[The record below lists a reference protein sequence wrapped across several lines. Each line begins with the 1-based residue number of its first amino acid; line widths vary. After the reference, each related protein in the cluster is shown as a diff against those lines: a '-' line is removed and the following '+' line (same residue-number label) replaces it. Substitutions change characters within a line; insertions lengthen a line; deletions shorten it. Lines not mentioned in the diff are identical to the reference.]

1 MRTQTK
7 CPWSQIAHLSVKS
20 HSGIAPDPSFQPED
34 HGAKAGVIQEKGVM
48 CVKGR
53 HGGVVKKVRIQGLAT
68 PGPGGYDG
76 RGTRTMRPKA
86 KKRRTLGWM
95 GGIVVRKKGDIS
107 VSLFIKHTHFIPCT
121 AEQFESRVLAPLSQS
136 KKIAQPLSCR
146 LAPNLFIPRG
156 EHLSSIQYSVIV
168 HLMSDPGPYRRWRA
182 WRPALER
189 RRRRPWRS
197 PPPMDRGGDRFDGSD
212 RGDRAPMDRGGFGDR
227 GGAAAF
233 AFTFWPRWPWIG

>member
-1 MRTQTK
+1 MSVVPNCAPFRQKSLGDCTRPLLPTRGSRREGGCDSGEGGDVCQGTARRSSQEGEDSRTGN
-7 CPWSQIAHLSVKS
+7 PWTR
-20 HSGIAPDPSFQPED
+20 
-34 HGAKAGVIQEKGVM
+34 GVRREGYAYYATQE
-48 CVKGR
+48 
-53 HGGVVKKVRIQGLAT
+53 
-68 PGPGGYDG
+68 
-76 RGTRTMRPKA
+76 

-95 GGIVVRKKGDIS
+95 V
-107 VSLFIKHTHFIPCT
+107 PCT

-156 EHLSSIQYSVIV
+156 E

-212 RGDRAPMDRGGFGDR
+212 RGDRPPMDRGGFGDR